1 MQSTNEKS
9 PLKICMLTSVH
20 GAFDVRIYEKESR
33 SLVAAGYDVTIVAP
47 HARNEIAG
55 GVTVRAIQPPR
66 SRSNRMTRTI
76 WQVYGEAR
84 RVNASVY
91 HFHDPELIPVGLLL
105 KLHGKR
111 VVYDVHED
119 VPRDILNKEWIVS
132 ALRGPVA
139 RAAAVL
145 EVAGA
150 CLFDAVVA
158 ATPTIAQRFPNK
170 KTFAVHNF
178 PHPDGFSD
186 SCTVAYQNR
195 LPLVVYVGGIS
206 THRGGREM
214 VEAMDRLPSSLRARL
229 QLAGAFETDDLHDEL
244 SAQSGWERIDFLGW
258 LSYKCVRSVINKCRI
273 GLVILHSTP
282 AFRESLPL
290 KLFEYMSAGIPVV
303 ASNFPR
309 WREIVEDSSCG
320 LLVNPLDP
328 QAIAGAIQW
337 LFDHPE
343 EAEEMGR
350 RGAAAVRSKF
360 NWSREEE
367 KLLRLY
373 ANLTNGGQSRFVGDQ
388 TMITANVSGKTRNA
402 DQ

>member
-1 MQSTNEKS
+1 
-9 PLKICMLTSVH
+9 MLTSVH
-20 GAFDVRIYEKESR
+20 GAFDVRIYEKEAR
-33 SLVAAGYDVTIVAP
+33 SLVVAGYEVTIVVP

-66 SRSNRMTRTI
+66 SRGKRMTRTI
-76 WQVYGEAR
+76 WQVYAEAL

-105 KLHGKR
+105 KLLHGKR

-119 VPRDILNKEWIVS
+119 VPRDIMNKEWIVS
-132 ALRGPVA
+132 VLRAPIA
-139 RAAAVL
+139 RAAEGL
-145 EVAGA
+145 EAAGA

-158 ATPTIAQRFPNK
+158 ATPTIAQRFPKK

-178 PHPDGFSD
+178 PHPDSFLE

-195 LPLVVYVGGIS
+195 LPLIVYVGGIS
-206 THRGGREM
+206 TSRGGREM
-214 VEAMDRLPSSLRARL
+214 VEAMDRLRISLGARL
-229 QLAGAFETDDLHDEL
+229 QLAGAFETEDLRDEL

-258 LSYKCVRSVINKCRI
+258 LSYKRVCSVINRCRI

-290 KLFEYMSAGIPVV
+290 KLFEYMSAGLPVV
-303 ASNFPR
+303 ASNFPC

-328 QAIAGAIQW
+328 QAIAEAIQW
-337 LFDHPE
+337 LLDHPQ

-373 ANLTNGGQSRFVGDQ
+373 AHLTNGRQSGFVGDQ
-388 TMITANVSGKTRNA
+388 TMVTADASAKTGNA
-402 DQ
+402 GR